1 MQSSKKKLTKYLLLS
16 ILTIILVGI
25 DQISKYLIV
34 NRLNIEKNYPVIPQ
48 LISFE
53 YLENRGVAFGFMDG
67 KMTLIT
73 IVVILVTIGIIYI
86 IKLLQN
92 SIYRN
97 YDLSKKFSF
106 LQILCT
112 FMIAG
117 AIGNLIDRIRLGYVV
132 DFIKFDFIDFPS
144 FNIADCYVVVATIL
158 VFIILMFFTNEN
170 EFESLFHKE
179 V

>member
-53 YLENRGVAFGFMDG
+53 YLENRGVAFGIMDG

-86 IKLLQN
+86 IKLL
-92 SIYRN
+92 
-97 YDLSKKFSF
+97 
-106 LQILCT
+106 

-132 DFIKFDFIDFPS
+132 DFIKFDFIDFPT

>member
-1 MQSSKKKLTKYLLLS
+1 M
-16 ILTIILVGI
+16 
-25 DQISKYLIV
+25 
-34 NRLNIEKNYPVIPQ
+34 N
-48 LISFE
+48 
-53 YLENRGVAFGFMDG
+53 G

-86 IKLLQN
+86 IKLLQD
-92 SIYRN
+92 SIYHN
-97 YDLSKKFSF
+97 HNLSKKFTF
-106 LQILCT
+106 LQVLST

-132 DFIKFDFIDFPS
+132 DFIKFDFIDFPT

-158 VFIILMFFTNEN
+158 VFIILMFFTNES

>member
-1 MQSSKKKLTKYLLLS
+1 
-16 ILTIILVGI
+16 
-25 DQISKYLIV
+25 
-34 NRLNIEKNYPVIPQ
+34 
-48 LISFE
+48 
-53 YLENRGVAFGFMDG
+53 
-67 KMTLIT
+67 MTLIT

-92 SIYRN
+92 FIYRN
-97 YDLSKKFSF
+97 HDLSKKFSF
-106 LQILCT
+106 LQILCI

-117 AIGNLIDRIRLGYVV
+117 SIGNLIDRIRLGYVV
-132 DFIKFDFIDFPS
+132 DFIKFDFINFPT